1 MRRSS
6 IVLVVLALLAILLS
20 ACNIEGLGGYARN
33 SEWLNV
39 INSDGLFTISRD
51 GANVHF
57 ITADINSNYPAVFV
71 NNGDTIAWVDSF
83 GRLQAA
89 PTVGGEIVQ
98 ISLERATGENGTLI
112 GLPSG
117 HVLFMDARRF
127 DGDRFLRVIDPLST
141 ETLVSIEGI
150 GHVFIADAALQKR
163 LGDPLPRWYVP
174 FLEPGQLKL
183 VLQSAD
189 APNTIFLCTAHATS
203 FECDT
208 ANPLPR
214 TLTENDQALLDLRI
228 PDDLRSG
235 TLTADGR
242 RLILRTQ
249 NPGPPAAQGEAPNP
263 PTYSLWGIDFESN
276 ASPIEF
282 VSNSSVVPEYSISPT
297 DHTIAFEAVGGLLGL
312 YEFDSGEVITLAAD
326 AWAPDWR

>member
-33 SEWLNV
+33 SEWFNL
-39 INSDGLFTISRD
+39 INTDGLFTISRN

-57 ITADINSNYPAVFV
+57 ISADVNPNYPAVFL
-71 NNGDTIAWVDSF
+71 NNGDTVAWVDSF

-98 ISLERATGENGTLI
+98 ISLERATAENGTLL

-117 HVLFMDARRF
+117 HLLYMDARRF
-127 DGDRFLRVIDPLST
+127 DGDRFLRIIDPIST

-163 LGDPLPRWYVP
+163 LGDPVQRWYVP

-189 APNTIFLCTAHATS
+189 APNTIS
-203 FECDT
+203 FALRT
-208 ANPLPR
+208 RLPLS
-214 TLTENDQALLDLRI
+214 A
-228 PDDLRSG
+228 
-235 TLTADGR
+235 
-242 RLILRTQ
+242 ILRTRCR
-249 NPGPPAAQGEAPNP
+249 A
-263 PTYSLWGIDFESN
+263 L
-276 ASPIEF
+276 
-282 VSNSSVVPEYSISPT
+282 
-297 DHTIAFEAVGGLLGL
+297 
-312 YEFDSGEVITLAAD
+312 
-326 AWAPDWR
+326 